1 MPAEGLVIVMLQ
13 SVSRQHV
20 VDDLERLG
28 CRELIPEALRE
39 LPDPVGI
46 DRIEA
51 WCPQHG
57 IPLDEVISRMG
68 GSP

>member
-1 MPAEGLVIVMLQ
+1 MLQ

-28 CRELIPEALRE
+28 YRELVPEALRE
-39 LPDPVGI
+39 LPDPVDI
-46 DRIEA
+46 DRLEA
-51 WCPQHG
+51 WCSQHG
-57 IPLDEVISRMG
+57 IDLDEVISRMG

>member
-1 MPAEGLVIVMLQ
+1 MIVMLQ

-28 CRELIPEALRE
+28 YRELVPVALRE
-39 LPDPVGI
+39 LPDPVDI
-46 DRIEA
+46 NRLEE
-51 WCPQHG
+51 WCSQHG
-57 IPLDEVISRMG
+57 IPLDELISRMG

>member
-1 MPAEGLVIVMLQ
+1 LVIVMLQ

-28 CRELIPEALRE
+28 YRQLVPEALRE
-39 LPDPVGI
+39 LPDPVDI
-46 DRIEA
+46 DRLEA
-51 WCPQHG
+51 WCSQHG
-57 IPLDEVISRMG
+57 IALDELISRMG

>member
-1 MPAEGLVIVMLQ
+1 MLQ

-28 CRELIPEALRE
+28 YRELVPEALRE
-39 LPDPVGI
+39 LPDPVDI
-46 DRIEA
+46 DRLDT
-51 WCPQHG
+51 WCSQHG
-57 IPLDEVISRMG
+57 IPLDELISRMG

>member
-1 MPAEGLVIVMLQ
+1 MLQ

-28 CRELIPEALRE
+28 YRELVPVALRE
-39 LPDPVGI
+39 LPDPVDI
-46 DRIEA
+46 NRLEE
-51 WCPQHG
+51 WCSQHG
-57 IPLDEVISRMG
+57 IPLDELISRMG

>member
-1 MPAEGLVIVMLQ
+1 LAIVMLQ

-28 CRELIPEALRE
+28 YRELVPEALRE
-39 LPDPVGI
+39 LPDPVDI
-46 DRIEA
+46 DRLEE
-51 WCPQHG
+51 WCSQHG
-57 IPLDEVISRMG
+57 IPLDELISRMG

>member
-1 MPAEGLVIVMLQ
+1 MIVMLQ

-28 CRELIPEALRE
+28 YRELVPEALRE
-39 LPDPVGI
+39 LPDPVDI
-46 DRIEA
+46 DRLEE
-51 WCPQHG
+51 WCSQHG
-57 IPLDEVISRMG
+57 IPLDELISRMG

>member
-1 MPAEGLVIVMLQ
+1 MVIVMLQ

-28 CRELIPEALRE
+28 YRELAAEALRD
-39 LPDPVGI
+39 LPDPVDI
-46 DRIEA
+46 DRLET
-51 WCPQHG
+51 WCSQHG
-57 IPLDEVISRMG
+57 IPLDEIISHMG